1 MQATLKHV
9 GGLTYV
15 GRSNTNHWVVMDGSK
30 TGGGDEAAASPKETV
45 LIALGACTAMD
56 VSGILR
62 KRRVEVRGFEMD
74 LDADVAEEHPKVFT
88 QIRLTYRF
96 QGDVP
101 TNEIERA
108 VRLSQEKYC
117 SVSAMLRQAVPIR
130 WRAVVND
137 QEVASGLEGE
147 GAHVPARPEAA

>member
-1 MQATLKHV
+1 MQATLRHV

-15 GRSNTNHWVVMDGSK
+15 GKANTSHWVVMDGAK
-30 TGGGDEAAASPKETV
+30 TGGGDEAAPSPKELV
-45 LIALGACTAMD
+45 LLALGGCTAMD

-62 KRRVEVRGFEMD
+62 KRRVDVRRFDME

-88 QIRLTYRF
+88 QIRMTYRF
-96 QGDVP
+96 EGDVP
-101 TNEIERA
+101 TSEVERA

-117 SVSAMLRQAVPIR
+117 SVSAMLRQAVPLR

-137 QEVASGLEGE
+137 QEVASGVEGE
-147 GAHVPARPEAA
+147 GAHVPARAESA